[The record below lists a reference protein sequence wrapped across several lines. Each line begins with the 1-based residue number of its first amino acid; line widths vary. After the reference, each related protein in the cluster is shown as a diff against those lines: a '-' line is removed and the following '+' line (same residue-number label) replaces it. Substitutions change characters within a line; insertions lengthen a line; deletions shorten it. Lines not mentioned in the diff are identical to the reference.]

1 MRFTHGSILAVFFQA
16 SVAEVLEGLHWY
28 TRASNVAQTI
38 ANDYLDGQYNAAA
51 GIIAALSPNNRWER
65 NVRDAEALA
74 KVFASGGNLDK
85 IKVSSYGLN
94 KTKAISILSGNDP
107 LDVLGGRKVRAFYQ
121 CIIGE
126 DAVCVDG
133 HAYSVW
139 LGERV
144 ATSSTPRIGDKLYN
158 QIAEDYRIAAKQIS
172 NIKGEFYTPAQVQA
186 ITWVT
191 WRNLISGVAE

>member
-1 MRFTHGSILAVFFQA
+1 MKFTHGSILAVFFQA

-28 TRASNVAQTI
+28 TRASDVAQAI
-38 ANDYLDGQYNAAA
+38 ADNCLDGRYNAAA

-65 NVRDAEALA
+65 NVKDAEKLA
-74 KVFASGGNLDK
+74 KVFTSGGNLDE
-85 IKVSSYGLN
+85 IKVGSYGAN
-94 KTKAISILSGNDP
+94 KVKAISILNGNDP
-107 LDVLGGRKVRAFYQ
+107 LDILGGNKVRAFYR

-144 ATSSTPRIGDKLYN
+144 STSSTPKIGDKLYN
-158 QIAEDYRIAAKQIS
+158 QIAEDYRIAAKQIF

-186 ITWVT
+186 ITWIT
-191 WRNLISGVAE
+191 WRNLFFGVTE